1 MNHIQ
6 VKNIAVGYDNIQ
18 IIQDISVQFHEGEIT
33 AIIGPNGCGK
43 STLLKLIVGLCPF
56 EDGEYFFE
64 GDKIDADFLNDN
76 QKVGNFYRHFGFVFQ
91 NPDIQLFNMTVY
103 DEVAFGLRNL
113 DLSEDEVK
121 QRVMD
126 SLELLG
132 INHLKER
139 VPYHLSGGEKKLVAI
154 ASVLVM
160 NPDVI
165 IFDEPFNGLSP
176 KYRKLITELIQR
188 LQTIGKTFII
198 SSHHFTQIRYLV
210 DKAYIFTEDH
220 TLDKEVLL
228 KDLEDLPDFIEYLD
242 NI

>member
-1 MNHIQ
+1 MIKIENGNYHYTNSIGIHDI
-6 VKNIAVGYDNIQ
+6 NL
-18 IIQDISVQFHEGEIT
+18 DISKGETVCIM
-33 AIIGPNGCGK
+33 GPNGSGK

-56 EDGEYFFE
+56 EDGEYIFE

-132 INHLKER
+132 ITHLKER

-176 KYRKLITELIQR
+176 KYRKLITELIQQ
-188 LQTIGKTFII
+188 L
-198 SSHHFTQIRYLV
+198 
-210 DKAYIFTEDH
+210 
-220 TLDKEVLL
+220 
-228 KDLEDLPDFIEYLD
+228 
-242 NI
+242 

>member
-1 MNHIQ
+1 MIKIENGNYHYTNSIGIHDI
-6 VKNIAVGYDNIQ
+6 NL
-18 IIQDISVQFHEGEIT
+18 DISKGETVCIM
-33 AIIGPNGCGK
+33 GPNGSGK

-132 INHLKER
+132 ITHLKER

-165 IFDEPFNGLSP
+165 IFDEPFNGLFP